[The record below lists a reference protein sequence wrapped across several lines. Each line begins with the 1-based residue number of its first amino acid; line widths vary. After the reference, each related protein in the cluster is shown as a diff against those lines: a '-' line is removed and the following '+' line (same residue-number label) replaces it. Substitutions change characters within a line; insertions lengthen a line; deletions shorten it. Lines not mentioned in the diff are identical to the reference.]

1 MNSTYLLLGSN
12 LGNSAELLSNA
23 IKQIENKNDKEL
35 SKNEI
40 LNIANSADIGYDTT
54 NILKLLSSNLYA
66 TAAWGNTSQ
75 PDFLNQ
81 VIKIATHLAAAE
93 TLAIILSIEK
103 NMGRIRTTKNA
114 PRIIDIDILFFNNE
128 IINQSDLI
136 VPHPEIQ
143 NRRFVL
149 TPLQEIAPQ
158 MIHPVL
164 NKTIEQLLSQCPDQL
179 AVKKI

>member
-1 MNSTYLLLGSN
+1 MNNTYLLLGSN
-12 LGNSAELLSNA
+12 MGNSAELLSNA
-23 IKQIENKNDKEL
+23 IKQIENK
-35 SKNEI
+35 
-40 LNIANSADIGYDTT
+40 IGP
-54 NILKLLSSNLYA
+54 LLLSSNLYA
-66 TAAWGNTSQ
+66 TAAWGNRSQ

>member
-12 LGNSAELLSNA
+12 MGNSTELLSKA
-23 IKQIENKNDKEL
+23 IEQIENK
-35 SKNEI
+35 
-40 LNIANSADIGYDTT
+40 IGP
-54 NILKLLSSNLYA
+54 LLLSSNLYA

-81 VIKIATHLAAAE
+81 VIKVATHLAAAE

>member
-12 LGNSAELLSNA
+12 MGNSPELLSNA
-23 IKQIENKNDKEL
+23 IKQIENK
-35 SKNEI
+35 
-40 LNIANSADIGYDTT
+40 IGP
-54 NILKLLSSNLYA
+54 LLLSSNLYA

>member
-12 LGNSAELLSNA
+12 MGNSTELLSNA
-23 IKQIENKNDKEL
+23 IEQIENK
-35 SKNEI
+35 
-40 LNIANSADIGYDTT
+40 IGP
-54 NILKLLSSNLYA
+54 LLLQSNLYA

-81 VIKIATHLAAAE
+81 VIEVNTQLDATE
-93 TLAIILSIEK
+93 TLKEILSIEK
-103 NMGRIRTTKNA
+103 NMGRIRTIKNA

-128 IINQSDLI
+128 IINRSDLI

-149 TPLQEIAPQ
+149 TPLHEIAPQ

>member
-12 LGNSAELLSNA
+12 MGNSTELLSNA
-23 IKQIENKNDKEL
+23 IEQIENK
-35 SKNEI
+35 
-40 LNIANSADIGYDTT
+40 IGP
-54 NILKLLSSNLYA
+54 LLLQSNLYA

-81 VIKIATHLAAAE
+81 VIEVATQLDATE
-93 TLAIILSIEK
+93 TLKEILSIEK
-103 NMGRIRTTKNA
+103 NMGRIRTVKNA

-128 IINQSDLI
+128 IINRIDLI

-149 TPLQEIAPQ
+149 TPLNEIVPQ

-164 NKTIEQLLSQCPDQL
+164 NKTIDQLLSFCPDQL

>member
-1 MNSTYLLLGSN
+1 MGNST
-12 LGNSAELLSNA
+12 ELLSNA
-23 IKQIENKNDKEL
+23 IEQIENK
-35 SKNEI
+35 
-40 LNIANSADIGYDTT
+40 IGP
-54 NILKLLSSNLYA
+54 LLLQSNLYA

-81 VIKIATHLAAAE
+81 VIEVATQLDATE
-93 TLAIILSIEK
+93 TLKEILSIEK
-103 NMGRIRTTKNA
+103 NMGRIRTVKNA

-128 IINQSDLI
+128 IINRIDLI

-149 TPLQEIAPQ
+149 TPLNEIVPQ

-164 NKTIEQLLSQCPDQL
+164 NKTIDQLLSFCPDQL

>member
-12 LGNSAELLSNA
+12 MGNSTELLSNA
-23 IKQIENKNDKEL
+23 IEQIENK
-35 SKNEI
+35 
-40 LNIANSADIGYDTT
+40 IGP
-54 NILKLLSSNLYA
+54 LLLQSNLYA

-81 VIKIATHLAAAE
+81 VIEVNTQLDATE
-93 TLAIILSIEK
+93 TLNEILSIEK
-103 NMGRIRTTKNA
+103 NMGRIRTIKNA

-128 IINQSDLI
+128 IINRSDLI

-149 TPLQEIAPQ
+149 IPVNEIAPQ

>member
-12 LGNSAELLSNA
+12 MGNSTELLSNA
-23 IKQIENKNDKEL
+23 IEQIENK
-35 SKNEI
+35 
-40 LNIANSADIGYDTT
+40 IGP
-54 NILKLLSSNLYA
+54 LLLQSNLYA

-81 VIKIATHLAAAE
+81 VIKVATNLEAAKTLE
-93 TLAIILSIEK
+93 TILSIEK
-103 NMGRIRTTKNA
+103 KMGRIRTIKNA

-128 IINQSDLI
+128 IINRSDLI

-149 TPLQEIAPQ
+149 TPLHEIAPQ